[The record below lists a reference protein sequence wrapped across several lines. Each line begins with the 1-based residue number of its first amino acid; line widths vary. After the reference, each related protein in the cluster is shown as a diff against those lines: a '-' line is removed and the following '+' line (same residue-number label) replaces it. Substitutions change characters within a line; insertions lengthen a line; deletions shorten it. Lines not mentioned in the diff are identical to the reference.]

1 MVSTPAQVHSSP
13 SPAQTSRV
21 ISRSPIFYGWIVA
34 AVGTVGMIM
43 TSPGQTYSVSIF
55 IEHFI
60 ADLGISRSLVS
71 TLYTG
76 GTLAGSFA
84 LPFIGRQI
92 DRRGPRTTVVLI
104 SLLFGVACI
113 YMGFVANAAMLFV
126 GFIAIRMM
134 GQGSLGLVSQYTI
147 NQWWVRRRGSVM
159 GVSNLVVSLLGLGS
173 FPALIYWLIDLY
185 GWRTAFPMLGGLVL
199 VIMLPVG
206 YFFFRNEPERYGLR
220 PDGGQTPS
228 MVTQADPVVG
238 ESVVLEEAWTLEEA
252 IRTPV
257 FWIVALGLASVSMLS
272 TGLMFHVVSIFQDNG
287 LSAAVAAQAFVPVAM
302 TTALITLGAG
312 ILVDR
317 ISARYILAAGLLCQ
331 AASLVLAYRLTGVGM
346 ALVYGVILG
355 ATSGFTRS
363 VGSVIWAN
371 YFGRKHLGAITGV
384 TSTILI
390 AGSALGPMPMGIA
403 RDLLGSY
410 NSALNFLA
418 IIPLLLAVAALFV
431 RPPRKAQ
438 LGE

>member
-1 MVSTPAQVHSSP
+1 M
-13 SPAQTSRV
+13 
-21 ISRSPIFYGWIVA
+21 
-34 AVGTVGMIM
+34 
-43 TSPGQTYSVSIF
+43 
-55 IEHFI
+55 
-60 ADLGISRSLVS
+60 
-71 TLYTG
+71 
-76 GTLAGSFA
+76 GSFA

-104 SLLFGVACI
+104 SLLFGLACL

-134 GQGSLGLVSQYTI
+134 GQGSLSLVSQYTV

-199 VIMLPVG
+199 VIMAPLG
-206 YFFFRNEPERYGLR
+206 YLFFRNEPERYGLR

-228 MVTQADPVVG
+228 NVTNVDPVVG
-238 ESVVLEEAWTLEEA
+238 ESVISEEAWTLEEA

-287 LSAAVAAQAFVPVAM
+287 LSAVVAAQAFVPVAM

-355 ATSGFTRS
+355 ATTGFTRS

-410 NSALNFLA
+410 NTALNLLA
-418 IIPLLLAVAALFV
+418 VIPLLLAVAALFV
-431 RPPRKAQ
+431 RKPQKGGGSDAESQTLSIAHPS
-438 LGE
+438 L

>member
-1 MVSTPAQVHSSP
+1 MISTPAQAQP
-13 SPAQTSRV
+13 SPLPIQTSRV

-34 AVGTVGMIM
+34 AVGTLGMIM
-43 TSPGQTYSVSIF
+43 TSPGQTYAVSIF

-76 GTLAGSFA
+76 GTLVASLG
-84 LPFIGRQI
+84 LPFIGRLI
-92 DRRGPRTTVVLI
+92 DGRGPRTAAVLI

-134 GQGSLGLVSQYTI
+134 GQGSLALVSQYTV

-159 GVSNLVVSLLGLGS
+159 GVSNLLASLLGLGS
-173 FPALIYWLIDLY
+173 FPALIYWLVDSY
-185 GWRTAFPMLGGLVL
+185 GWRTAFPILGGLVL
-199 VIMLPVG
+199 VIMVPVG
-206 YFFFRNEPERYGLR
+206 YLFFRNEPERYGLQ

-228 MVTQADPVVG
+228 QVTKVDPGVEETVT
-238 ESVVLEEAWTLEEA
+238 LEEAWTLNEA

-257 FWIVALGLASVSMLS
+257 FWIVVLGLASVSMLS
-272 TGLMFHVVSIFQDNG
+272 TGLMFHMVSIFQDNG
-287 LSAAVAAQAFVPVAM
+287 LSAVVAAQAFVPVAM
-302 TTALITLGAG
+302 TTAIITLGAG

-317 ISARYILAAGLLCQ
+317 ISARYILVAGLLCQ

-410 NSALNFLA
+410 NTALNLLA
-418 IIPLLLAVAALFV
+418 IIPLILAVAALFV
-431 RPPRKAQ
+431 RQPRKV
-438 LGE
+438 GVRD